1 MRDFESEIRDL
12 SEKTKQNRREFLRV
26 DLQTCFIALDRA
38 GLELS
43 LANILEARKELA
55 IVRRGIQVIERF
67 LAEDPEQMIEIAAK
81 LKNLRASAES
91 LGLDLEKFPE

>member
-67 LAEDPEQMIEIAAK
+67 LAEDPEQTTEAK
-81 LKNLRASAES
+81 LENLRASAES